1 LYKFIFSFLVPVIR
15 TTRQVRK
22 SFRHM
27 NEQMNGQMN
36 AGNQPSGKTEKNQP
50 SPKKEDYIDF
60 EEIKD

>member
-1 LYKFIFSFLVPVIR
+1 
-15 TTRQVRK
+15 
-22 SFRHM
+22 M